1 VAPNAAASS
10 RVTASTA
17 SVGETASA
25 TSSTRRVAAPRFPM
39 SVIRR
44 SIGITRP
51 ETWRA
56 MRRQGF
62 AAAQLG
68 SSPELRRAL
77 RELIPGG
84 AKKDLWAA
92 QANAL
97 PGQRSALVTLQA
109 KRGVGWPRN

>member
-1 VAPNAAASS
+1 
-10 RVTASTA
+10 
-17 SVGETASA
+17 
-25 TSSTRRVAAPRFPM
+25 M
-39 SVIRR
+39 
-44 SIGITRP
+44 
-51 ETWRA
+51 
-56 MRRQGF
+56 RQGF

-68 SSPELRRAL
+68 SSPKPRTAL

-97 PGQRSALVTLQA
+97 PGPKVRLVTMQA

>member
-1 VAPNAAASS
+1 
-10 RVTASTA
+10 
-17 SVGETASA
+17 
-25 TSSTRRVAAPRFPM
+25 
-39 SVIRR
+39 
-44 SIGITRP
+44 
-51 ETWRA
+51 
-56 MRRQGF
+56 
-62 AAAQLG
+62 LG
-68 SSPELRRAL
+68 SSRELRRAL